1 MSKRSK
7 RLSADG
13 RAVFPVVLVV
23 VDFPQPLTRA
33 LFYACRYASRRGCRL
48 LLVHVR
54 PRVDVN
60 PLLFVRR
67 ALGQRS
73 RDFAEK
79 YVQEVS
85 AKVQE
90 WGCSLPS
97 FSMLEGDTVEEIDKL
112 LSDGDH
118 RVGLIVLS
126 ESGFVSLSSSLLR
139 SVSRSQSSRG
149 GGGLS
154 LLSRFPFVVVP
165 QGLSQEDV
173 EGLL

>member
-7 RLSADG
+7 PSSTGEKIVR
-13 RAVFPVVLVV
+13 PVVLVV

-33 LFYACRYASRRGCRL
+33 LLYACRYASRRGCRL
-48 LLVHVR
+48 LLAHVR

-67 ALGQRS
+67 AMGQRS
-73 RDFAEK
+73 RAFAEK

-97 FSMLEGDTVEEIDKL
+97 FSMLEGDTIEEIDKL
-112 LSDGDH
+112 LAGRDHHIVKVVFSD
-118 RVGLIVLS
+118 R
-126 ESGFVSLSSSLLR
+126 GFVALASSK
-139 SVSRSQSSRG
+139 RG
-149 GGGLS
+149 LGRFTS
-154 LLSRFPFVVVP
+154 LSRFPFVVVP
-165 QGLSQEDV
+165 QGLSQEEV
-173 EGLL
+173 EDLA